1 MSDDRRE
8 GGDRRQ
14 GADPSY
20 DGPERRQGDRRGG
33 AVLPPPW
40 LSDLRDLIRRYND
53 AADAFDVFK
62 LDAIHTPGGDDP
74 AEQVSEEIS
83 DEMEQLNRD
92 AGALLGAVPA
102 DELTA
107 AYETT
112 GGDGAEA
119 DAMLAEINRRG
130 LSA

>member
-14 GADPSY
+14 GSDPSY
-20 DGPERRQGDRRGG
+20 EGPERRQGDRRDRGD
-33 AVLPPPW
+33 LPAPW
-40 LSDLRDLIRRYND
+40 LADLRDLIRRYNE

-62 LDAIHTPGGDDP
+62 QDSVRTPGGDDP
-74 AEQVSEEIS
+74 AEEVSEEIS
-83 DEMEQLNRD
+83 DEMEHLNRD

-107 AYETT
+107 AYEAT

-119 DAMLAEINRRG
+119 DALLTEINRRG
-130 LSA
+130 LSG